1 MSNQD
6 WTSKLQDQLA
16 GYQESVS
23 HDLWAGI
30 EQSLAQKNIESVST
44 NPQTIVSENS
54 ESIDLH
60 VGSEVQKNARVLHD
74 SSEAKKNARIVY
86 FKRWSAAAAA
96 VALLGIGGSY
106 VYLHQEDV
114 EKGNLQLASL
124 SSPAVSAD
132 LQLAASQPAPSPVVS
147 ADLQSAASQPAPSHV
162 VSADL
167 QSAASQ
173 PAPSHVVSADLQS
186 AASHPAPSHAVS
198 VDLQSAASQPAPSL
212 VVSADLRLA
221 ASQPAPSLVVS
232 ADLQSAASQ
241 KKKGN
246 VLEKESENEIS
257 LLAENPEPAEPVSE
271 DKATDKSS
279 DYKALT
285 RSTDHHAA
293 AYASQSYH
301 FEKNEEVSGWSMQ
314 LYAENLTP
322 SLGGVNSDASGG
334 YNDFSYG
341 TMAEPMPGVIPDP
354 TAGGIYGEEYLLAS
368 YKAIQ
373 RKQQVNAK
381 HHAPVSVGLQV
392 AFGIAPRLSLS
403 TGLVYTRTSS
413 DFYPYAPSSNY
424 NVHQVLHYV
433 GLPVG
438 LNYEFWQSGGFH
450 AYVMAGA
457 EADYN
462 VKNDTE
468 EEGVK
473 KENAKRDRVQ
483 FSGKASLGAQYDI
496 TPKVGLYIEPGAKY
510 YFDNG
515 SHVENTFKDKKLNFN
530 LQFGLRFNL

>member
-30 EQSLAQKNIESVST
+30 EQSLAQNNIESVSS
-44 NPQTIVSENS
+44 NPQTIVSESS
-54 ESIDLH
+54 ESTDLH
-60 VGSEVQKNARVLHD
+60 VGSEAKKDARVLHD

-132 LQLAASQPAPSPVVS
+132 LQ
-147 ADLQSAASQPAPSHV
+147 SAASQPAPSHV

-173 PAPSHVVSADLQS
+173 PASSHVVSADLQS
-186 AASHPAPSHAVS
+186 
-198 VDLQSAASQPAPSL
+198 
-212 VVSADLRLA
+212 A

-241 KKKGN
+241 PAPSPVVSADLQSAASQKKTSDD
-246 VLEKESENEIS
+246 VLKEESENEIS
-257 LLAENPEPAEPVSE
+257 LLAE
-271 DKATDKSS
+271 KS

-301 FEKNEEVSGWSMQ
+301 FKKNEEVSGWSMQ

-373 RKQQVNAK
+373 RNQQGNAK

-413 DFYPYAPSSNY
+413 DFYPYAPGSSY

-433 GLPVG
+433 GIPVG

-496 TPKVGLYIEPGAKY
+496 TPKVGLYVEPGAKY

>member
-6 WTSKLQDQLA
+6 WTSKLQEQLA
-16 GYQESVS
+16 GYQEPVS

-30 EQSLAQKNIESVST
+30 EQSLAQNNIESVSS
-44 NPQTIVSENS
+44 NPQTIAS
-54 ESIDLH
+54 ESSESTDLH
-60 VGSEVQKNARVLHD
+60 VGT
-74 SSEAKKNARIVY
+74 EAKKNARIVY

-114 EKGNLQLASL
+114 EKGNLQLAVSQPAP
-124 SSPAVSAD
+124 SHAVSAD
-132 LQLAASQPAPSPVVS
+132 LQSAASQSAPSHVVS
-147 ADLQSAASQPAPSHV
+147 ADLQSAASQSAPSHV

-186 AASHPAPSHAVS
+186 AAS
-198 VDLQSAASQPAPSL
+198 
-212 VVSADLRLA
+212 
-221 ASQPAPSLVVS
+221 
-232 ADLQSAASQ
+232 Q
-241 KKKGN
+241 KKASD
-246 VLEKESENEIS
+246 VLKKESENEIS
-257 LLAENPEPAEPVSE
+257 LLAE
-271 DKATDKSS
+271 KS
-279 DYKALT
+279 DHKALT
-285 RSTDHHAA
+285 RSTDHHAE

-373 RKQQVNAK
+373 RSQQGNAK

-413 DFYPYAPSSNY
+413 DFYPYAPSSSY

-433 GLPVG
+433 GIPVG

>member
-30 EQSLAQKNIESVST
+30 EQSLAQKNIESVSS
-44 NPQTIVSENS
+44 NPQTIVSESS
-54 ESIDLH
+54 ESADLH
-60 VGSEVQKNARVLHD
+60 VG
-74 SSEAKKNARIVY
+74 SEAKKNARIVY

-132 LQLAASQPAPSPVVS
+132 LQS
-147 ADLQSAASQPAPSHV
+147 
-162 VSADL
+162 
-167 QSAASQ
+167 
-173 PAPSHVVSADLQS
+173 
-186 AASHPAPSHAVS
+186 
-198 VDLQSAASQPAPSL
+198 
-212 VVSADLRLA
+212 A

-241 KKKGN
+241 KKMGN

-285 RSTDHHAA
+285 RSADHHAA

-373 RKQQVNAK
+373 RNQQGNAK

-413 DFYPYAPSSNY
+413 DFYPYAPGSSY

-433 GLPVG
+433 GIPVG

-473 KENAKRDRVQ
+473 KEDAKRDRVQ
-483 FSGKASLGAQYDI
+483 LSGKASLGAQYDI

>member
-16 GYQESVS
+16 DYQESVS

-30 EQSLAQKNIESVST
+30 EQSLAQNNIESVSS
-44 NPQTIVSENS
+44 NPQTIAS
-54 ESIDLH
+54 ESSESTDLH
-60 VGSEVQKNARVLHD
+60 VGSEAKKNARVLHD

-114 EKGNLQLASL
+114 EKGNLQLASH
-124 SSPAVSAD
+124 AVS
-132 LQLAASQPAPSPVVS
+132 PSHAVS
-147 ADLQSAASQPAPSHV
+147 ADLQSAASSVAVNHVSPSHV

-173 PAPSHVVSADLQS
+173 KKMGNI
-186 AASHPAPSHAVS
+186 
-198 VDLQSAASQPAPSL
+198 L
-212 VVSADLRLA
+212 V
-221 ASQPAPSLVVS
+221 
-232 ADLQSAASQ
+232 
-241 KKKGN
+241 
-246 VLEKESENEIS
+246 EESEDEIS
-257 LLAENPEPAEPVSE
+257 LLAENSDPAEPVSE
-271 DKATDKSS
+271 DKATDSSTDHKTLPRSS
-279 DYKALT
+279 DHKALT

-373 RKQQVNAK
+373 RNQQGNAK

-413 DFYPYAPSSNY
+413 DFYPYAPGSSY

-433 GLPVG
+433 GIPVG

-473 KENAKRDRVQ
+473 KEDAKRDRVQ
-483 FSGKASLGAQYDI
+483 LSGKASLGAQYDI

>member
-6 WTSKLQDQLA
+6 WTSKLQDQLV

-44 NPQTIVSENS
+44 NPQTIAS
-54 ESIDLH
+54 ESSESAELH
-60 VGSEVQKNARVLHD
+60 VGSEVKKNARVLHD
-74 SSEAKKNARIVY
+74 SSEAKKDARFVY

-132 LQLAASQPAPSPVVS
+132 LQSAASQPAPSHVVSADLQSTASQPAPSLVVSADLQSAASQPAPSLVVSADLQSAASQPAPSPVVS
-147 ADLQSAASQPAPSHV
+147 ADLQSAASQ
-162 VSADL
+162 
-167 QSAASQ
+167 
-173 PAPSHVVSADLQS
+173 
-186 AASHPAPSHAVS
+186 
-198 VDLQSAASQPAPSL
+198 
-212 VVSADLRLA
+212 
-221 ASQPAPSLVVS
+221 
-232 ADLQSAASQ
+232 
-241 KKKGN
+241 KKTSDD
-246 VLEKESENEIS
+246 VLKEKSENEIS
-257 LLAENPEPAEPVSE
+257 LLAE
-271 DKATDKSS
+271 KS
-279 DYKALT
+279 DHKALT

-368 YKAIQ
+368 CKAIQ
-373 RKQQVNAK
+373 RNQQVNAK

-433 GLPVG
+433 GIPVG

-473 KENAKRDRVQ
+473 KENAKHDRVQ
-483 FSGKASLGAQYDI
+483 LSGKASLGAQYDI

>member
-16 GYQESVS
+16 DYQESVS

-30 EQSLAQKNIESVST
+30 EQSLAH
-44 NPQTIVSENS
+44 SET
-54 ESIDLH
+54 
-60 VGSEVQKNARVLHD
+60 G
-74 SSEAKKNARIVY
+74 KKARIVY

-114 EKGNLQLASL
+114 EKGNLQLA
-124 SSPAVSAD
+124 
-132 LQLAASQPAPSPVVS
+132 ASQSAPSHVVSHAVS
-147 ADLQSAASQPAPSHV
+147 ADLQSAASSVAVRQSAPSHV
-162 VSADL
+162 VSSDL
-167 QSAASQ
+167 QSTASQ
-173 PAPSHVVSADLQS
+173 SKMGNT
-186 AASHPAPSHAVS
+186 
-198 VDLQSAASQPAPSL
+198 L
-212 VVSADLRLA
+212 V
-221 ASQPAPSLVVS
+221 
-232 ADLQSAASQ
+232 
-241 KKKGN
+241 
-246 VLEKESENEIS
+246 EESENEIS
-257 LLAENPEPAEPVSE
+257 LLAENSDPAEPVSE
-271 DKATDKSS
+271 DKATDSS
-279 DYKALT
+279 TDHKTLPRSTDHKALT
-285 RSTDHHAA
+285 RSTENHAA

-322 SLGGVNSDASGG
+322 SLGGVNSDASG
-334 YNDFSYG
+334 SYRDYSHG

-373 RKQQVNAK
+373 RNQQGNAK

-413 DFYPYAPSSNY
+413 DFYPYAPSSSY

-433 GLPVG
+433 GIPVG

>member
-30 EQSLAQKNIESVST
+30 EQSLAQKNIESVSS
-44 NPQTIVSENS
+44 NPQTIAS
-54 ESIDLH
+54 ESSESTDLH
-60 VGSEVQKNARVLHD
+60 VGSEAKKDARVLHD

-114 EKGNLQLASL
+114 EKGNLQLA
-124 SSPAVSAD
+124 
-132 LQLAASQPAPSPVVS
+132 ASQPAPF
-147 ADLQSAASQPAPSHV
+147 HV

-167 QSAASQ
+167 QSTASQ
-173 PAPSHVVSADLQS
+173 PAPSHA
-186 AASHPAPSHAVS
+186 
-198 VDLQSAASQPAPSL
+198 
-212 VVSADLRLA
+212 
-221 ASQPAPSLVVS
+221 VS

-241 KKKGN
+241 KKMGN

-373 RKQQVNAK
+373 RNQQGNAK

-413 DFYPYAPSSNY
+413 DFYPYAPGSSY

-433 GLPVG
+433 GIPVG

-473 KENAKRDRVQ
+473 KEDAKRDRVQ
-483 FSGKASLGAQYDI
+483 LSGKASLGAQYDI

>member
-6 WTSKLQDQLA
+6 WTSKLQEQLA

-30 EQSLAQKNIESVST
+30 EQSLAQNNIESVSS
-44 NPQTIVSENS
+44 NPQTIAS
-54 ESIDLH
+54 ESSESTDLH
-60 VGSEVQKNARVLHD
+60 VGT
-74 SSEAKKNARIVY
+74 EAKKNARIVY

-114 EKGNLQLASL
+114 EKGNLQLASH
-124 SSPAVSAD
+124 AVS
-132 LQLAASQPAPSPVVS
+132 PSHAVS
-147 ADLQSAASQPAPSHV
+147 ADLQSAASVSAAVSQSAPSHV

-173 PAPSHVVSADLQS
+173 PVPSS
-186 AASHPAPSHAVS
+186 
-198 VDLQSAASQPAPSL
+198 
-212 VVSADLRLA
+212 
-221 ASQPAPSLVVS
+221 VVS

-241 KKKGN
+241 KKASD
-246 VLEKESENEIS
+246 VLKKESENEIS
-257 LLAENPEPAEPVSE
+257 LLAE
-271 DKATDKSS
+271 KS
-279 DYKALT
+279 DHKALT
-285 RSTDHHAA
+285 RSTDHHAE

-373 RKQQVNAK
+373 RSQQGNAK

-413 DFYPYAPSSNY
+413 DFYPYAPSSSY

-433 GLPVG
+433 GIPVG

>member
-6 WTSKLQDQLA
+6 WTSKLQEQLA
-16 GYQESVS
+16 GYQEPVS

-30 EQSLAQKNIESVST
+30 EQSLAQNNIESVSS
-44 NPQTIVSENS
+44 NPQTIAS
-54 ESIDLH
+54 ESSESTDLH
-60 VGSEVQKNARVLHD
+60 VGT
-74 SSEAKKNARIVY
+74 EAKKNARIVY

-114 EKGNLQLASL
+114 EKGNLQLASH
-124 SSPAVSAD
+124 AVS
-132 LQLAASQPAPSPVVS
+132 PSHAVS

-186 AASHPAPSHAVS
+186 AASQPVPSS
-198 VDLQSAASQPAPSL
+198 
-212 VVSADLRLA
+212 
-221 ASQPAPSLVVS
+221 VVS

-241 KKKGN
+241 KKASD
-246 VLEKESENEIS
+246 VLKKESENEIS
-257 LLAENPEPAEPVSE
+257 LLAE
-271 DKATDKSS
+271 KS
-279 DYKALT
+279 DHKALT
-285 RSTDHHAA
+285 RSTDHHAE

-373 RKQQVNAK
+373 RSQQGNAK

-413 DFYPYAPSSNY
+413 DFYPYAPSSSY

-433 GLPVG
+433 GIPVG

>member
-16 GYQESVS
+16 DYQEPVS

-132 LQLAASQPAPSPVVS
+132 LQLAASQPAPSP
-147 ADLQSAASQPAPSHV
+147 V

>member
-6 WTSKLQDQLA
+6 WTSKLQEQLA
-16 GYQESVS
+16 GYQEPVS

-30 EQSLAQKNIESVST
+30 EQSLAQNNIESVSS
-44 NPQTIVSENS
+44 NPQTIAS
-54 ESIDLH
+54 ESSESTDLH
-60 VGSEVQKNARVLHD
+60 VGT
-74 SSEAKKNARIVY
+74 EAKKNARIVY

-114 EKGNLQLASL
+114 EKGNLQLAVSQ
-124 SSPAVSAD
+124 PAPSHVVSAD
-132 LQLAASQPAPSPVVS
+132 LQSAASVSAAVSQSAPSHAVS

-173 PAPSHVVSADLQS
+173 PVPSS
-186 AASHPAPSHAVS
+186 
-198 VDLQSAASQPAPSL
+198 
-212 VVSADLRLA
+212 
-221 ASQPAPSLVVS
+221 VVS

-241 KKKGN
+241 KKASD
-246 VLEKESENEIS
+246 VLKKESENEIS
-257 LLAENPEPAEPVSE
+257 LLAE
-271 DKATDKSS
+271 KS
-279 DYKALT
+279 DHKALT
-285 RSTDHHAA
+285 RSTDYHAE

-373 RKQQVNAK
+373 RSQQGNAK

-413 DFYPYAPSSNY
+413 DFYPYAPSSSY

-433 GLPVG
+433 GIPVG

>member
-30 EQSLAQKNIESVST
+30 EQSLAQNNIESGSS
-44 NPQTIVSENS
+44 NPQTIAS
-54 ESIDLH
+54 ESSESTDLH
-60 VGSEVQKNARVLHD
+60 VG
-74 SSEAKKNARIVY
+74 SEAKKNARIVY

-114 EKGNLQLASL
+114 EKGNLQLAASQ
-124 SSPAVSAD
+124 SAPSHVVSAD
-132 LQLAASQPAPSPVVS
+132 LQSAASQSAQSHVVSADLQSAASQSAPSHAVS
-147 ADLQSAASQPAPSHV
+147 ADLQSAASQPAPSHA

-173 PAPSHVVSADLQS
+173 SASSHVVSADLQS
-186 AASHPAPSHAVS
+186 AAS
-198 VDLQSAASQPAPSL
+198 QSAQSH
-212 VVSADLRLA
+212 
-221 ASQPAPSLVVS
+221 VVS

-241 KKKGN
+241 KKTSDD
-246 VLEKESENEIS
+246 VLKEESENEIS
-257 LLAENPEPAEPVSE
+257 LLAE
-271 DKATDKSS
+271 KS
-279 DYKALT
+279 DHKALT

-301 FEKNEEVSGWSMQ
+301 FEKNEEISGWSMQ

-322 SLGGVNSDASGG
+322 SLGGVNSDASG
-334 YNDFSYG
+334 SYRDYSHG

-373 RKQQVNAK
+373 RNQQGNAK

-433 GLPVG
+433 GIPVG

>member
-30 EQSLAQKNIESVST
+30 EQSLAQKNIESVSS
-44 NPQTIVSENS
+44 NPQTIAS
-54 ESIDLH
+54 ESSESTDLH
-60 VGSEVQKNARVLHD
+60 VGSEAKKDARVLHD

-106 VYLHQEDV
+106 VYLQQEDV
-114 EKGNLQLASL
+114 EKGNLQLA
-124 SSPAVSAD
+124 
-132 LQLAASQPAPSPVVS
+132 ASQPAPF
-147 ADLQSAASQPAPSHV
+147 HV

-173 PAPSHVVSADLQS
+173 PAPFHVVSADLQS
-186 AASHPAPSHAVS
+186 TASQPAPSHAVS
-198 VDLQSAASQPAPSL
+198 ADLQS
-212 VVSADLRLA
+212 A

-241 KKKGN
+241 SKMGN

-373 RKQQVNAK
+373 RNQQGNAK

-403 TGLVYTRTSS
+403 TGMVYTRTSS
-413 DFYPYAPSSNY
+413 DFYPYASSSSY

-433 GLPVG
+433 GIPVG

>member
-30 EQSLAQKNIESVST
+30 EQSLAQNNIESVSS

-60 VGSEVQKNARVLHD
+60 VGSEAKKNARVLHD

-114 EKGNLQLASL
+114 ERGN
-124 SSPAVSAD
+124 
-132 LQLAASQPAPSPVVS
+132 
-147 ADLQSAASQPAPSHV
+147 
-162 VSADL
+162 
-167 QSAASQ
+167 
-173 PAPSHVVSADLQS
+173 
-186 AASHPAPSHAVS
+186 
-198 VDLQSAASQPAPSL
+198 
-212 VVSADLRLA
+212 LRLA

-241 KKKGN
+241 SAPSHVVSSDLQSAASQPASSHVVSADLQSAASQPAPSLVVSADLQSAASQPAPSPVVSADLQSAASQKKASD
-246 VLEKESENEIS
+246 VLKKESENEIS
-257 LLAENPEPAEPVSE
+257 LLAE
-271 DKATDKSS
+271 KS

-373 RKQQVNAK
+373 RKQQGNAK

-403 TGLVYTRTSS
+403 TGMVYTRTSS
-413 DFYPYAPSSNY
+413 DFYPYASTSSY

-433 GLPVG
+433 GIPVG

-462 VKNDTE
+462 VKNDTK

-473 KENAKRDRVQ
+473 KENAKCDRVQ

>member
-6 WTSKLQDQLA
+6 WTSKLQEQLA
-16 GYQESVS
+16 DYQEAVS

-30 EQSLAQKNIESVST
+30 EQSLAQKNIESVSA
-44 NPQTIVSENS
+44 NLQKIVSESS
-54 ESIDLH
+54 ESADLH
-60 VGSEVQKNARVLHD
+60 VGSEAKKNARILHD

-86 FKRWSAAAAA
+86 FKRWSVAAAA

-114 EKGNLQLASL
+114 EKGNLQLA
-124 SSPAVSAD
+124 
-132 LQLAASQPAPSPVVS
+132 ASQPAPSPVVS
-147 ADLQSAASQPAPSHV
+147 SDLQSAASQPASSHV

-167 QSAASQ
+167 QST
-173 PAPSHVVSADLQS
+173 
-186 AASHPAPSHAVS
+186 
-198 VDLQSAASQPAPSL
+198 
-212 VVSADLRLA
+212 

-241 KKKGN
+241 SKMGN
-246 VLEKESENEIS
+246 TLVEESENEIS
-257 LLAENPEPAEPVSE
+257 LLAEDPEPAEPVSE

-322 SLGGVNSDASGG
+322 SLGGVNSDTSGG

-354 TAGGIYGEEYLLAS
+354 AAGGIYGEEYLLAS

-403 TGLVYTRTSS
+403 TGMVYTRTSS
-413 DFYPYAPSSNY
+413 DFYPYAPSSSY

-433 GLPVG
+433 GIPVG

>member
-30 EQSLAQKNIESVST
+30 EQSLAQKNIESVSS
-44 NPQTIVSENS
+44 NPQTIAS
-54 ESIDLH
+54 ESSESTDLH
-60 VGSEVQKNARVLHD
+60 VGSEAKKDARVLHD
-74 SSEAKKNARIVY
+74 SSKVQKNARIVY

-114 EKGNLQLASL
+114 EKGNLQLASH
-124 SSPAVSAD
+124 AVS
-132 LQLAASQPAPSPVVS
+132 PSHAVS
-147 ADLQSAASQPAPSHV
+147 TSHV

-167 QSAASQ
+167 QSAASSVAVRQ
-173 PAPSHVVSADLQS
+173 SAPSHAVSADLQS
-186 AASHPAPSHAVS
+186 AASSVAVR
-198 VDLQSAASQPAPSL
+198 QS
-212 VVSADLRLA
+212 
-221 ASQPAPSLVVS
+221 APSLVVS

-241 KKKGN
+241 KKMGN

-285 RSTDHHAA
+285 RSADHHAA

-341 TMAEPMPGVIPDP
+341 TMAEPLPGVIPDP

-373 RKQQVNAK
+373 RNQQGNAK

-413 DFYPYAPSSNY
+413 DFYPYASSSSY

-433 GLPVG
+433 GIPVG

>member
-44 NPQTIVSENS
+44 NPQTIASESS

-74 SSEAKKNARIVY
+74 SSEAKKDARIVY

-132 LQLAASQPAPSPVVS
+132 LQSAASQPAPSHVVS
-147 ADLQSAASQPAPSHV
+147 VDLQSAASQPAPSHV

-167 QSAASQ
+167 QST
-173 PAPSHVVSADLQS
+173 
-186 AASHPAPSHAVS
+186 
-198 VDLQSAASQPAPSL
+198 
-212 VVSADLRLA
+212 

-241 KKKGN
+241 PAPSHAVSADLQSAASQKKASD
-246 VLEKESENEIS
+246 VLKKESENEIS
-257 LLAENPEPAEPVSE
+257 LLAE
-271 DKATDKSS
+271 KS
-279 DYKALT
+279 DHKALT

-322 SLGGVNSDASGG
+322 SLGEVNSDASGG

-373 RKQQVNAK
+373 RKQQGNAK

-403 TGLVYTRTSS
+403 TGMVYTRTSS
-413 DFYPYAPSSNY
+413 DFYPYASSSSY

-433 GLPVG
+433 GIPVG

-530 LQFGLRFNL
+530 LQFGLRFNLQYKKTELSHMRKFCFF

>member
-1 MSNQD
+1 MSKQD

-30 EQSLAQKNIESVST
+30 EQSLAQKNIELGSS
-44 NPQTIVSENS
+44 NPQTIAS
-54 ESIDLH
+54 ESTESADLH
-60 VGSEVQKNARVLHD
+60 VGSEAKKDARVLPD

-114 EKGNLQLASL
+114 EKGNLQLASHAV
-124 SSPAVSAD
+124 SPSHAVSA
-132 LQLAASQPAPSPVVS
+132 SHVVS
-147 ADLQSAASQPAPSHV
+147 ADLQSAETSVAVRQSAPSHV

-173 PAPSHVVSADLQS
+173 SKMGNT
-186 AASHPAPSHAVS
+186 
-198 VDLQSAASQPAPSL
+198 L
-212 VVSADLRLA
+212 V
-221 ASQPAPSLVVS
+221 
-232 ADLQSAASQ
+232 
-241 KKKGN
+241 
-246 VLEKESENEIS
+246 EESENEIS
-257 LLAENPEPAEPVSE
+257 LLAENSDLAEPVSE
-271 DKATDKSS
+271 DKATDSS
-279 DYKALT
+279 TDHKALT

-322 SLGGVNSDASGG
+322 SLGGVNSDASG
-334 YNDFSYG
+334 SYRDYSHG
-341 TMAEPMPGVIPDP
+341 MMAEPLPGVIPDP

-373 RKQQVNAK
+373 RNQQVKAK

-433 GLPVG
+433 GIPVG
-438 LNYEFWQSGGFH
+438 LNYEFWQTGGFH

>member
-1 MSNQD
+1 M
-6 WTSKLQDQLA
+6 
-16 GYQESVS
+16 
-23 HDLWAGI
+23 WAGI
-30 EQSLAQKNIESVST
+30 EQSLAQNNIESGSS
-44 NPQTIVSENS
+44 NPQTIALESS
-54 ESIDLH
+54 ESTDLH
-60 VGSEVQKNARVLHD
+60 VGSEAKKDARVLHD

-114 EKGNLQLASL
+114 ERGNLQLASL
-124 SSPAVSAD
+124 SSPA
-132 LQLAASQPAPSPVVS
+132 VS

-162 VSADL
+162 VSSDL
-167 QSAASQ
+167 QSAASK
-173 PAPSHVVSADLQS
+173 
-186 AASHPAPSHAVS
+186 
-198 VDLQSAASQPAPSL
+198 
-212 VVSADLRLA
+212 R
-221 ASQPAPSLVVS
+221 
-232 ADLQSAASQ
+232 
-241 KKKGN
+241 KMGN
-246 VLEKESENEIS
+246 VLVEESENEIS
-257 LLAENPEPAEPVSE
+257 LLAENSDPAEPVSE
-271 DKATDKSS
+271 DKATDSSTDHKTLTRSS
-279 DYKALT
+279 DHKVLT
-285 RSTDHHAA
+285 RSTDQHAA

-373 RKQQVNAK
+373 RNQQGNAK

-413 DFYPYAPSSNY
+413 DFYPYAPGSSY

-433 GLPVG
+433 GIPVG

-473 KENAKRDRVQ
+473 KEDAKRDRVQ

>member
-6 WTSKLQDQLA
+6 WTSKLQEQLA
-16 GYQESVS
+16 GYQEPVS

-30 EQSLAQKNIESVST
+30 EQSLAQNNIESVSS
-44 NPQTIVSENS
+44 NPQTIAS
-54 ESIDLH
+54 ESSESTDLH
-60 VGSEVQKNARVLHD
+60 VGT
-74 SSEAKKNARIVY
+74 EAKKNARIVY

-114 EKGNLQLASL
+114 EKGNLQLAVSQ
-124 SSPAVSAD
+124 PAPSHVVSAD
-132 LQLAASQPAPSPVVS
+132 LQSAASQPAPSHAVS

-173 PAPSHVVSADLQS
+173 PVPSS
-186 AASHPAPSHAVS
+186 
-198 VDLQSAASQPAPSL
+198 
-212 VVSADLRLA
+212 
-221 ASQPAPSLVVS
+221 VVS

-241 KKKGN
+241 KKASD
-246 VLEKESENEIS
+246 VLKKESENEIS
-257 LLAENPEPAEPVSE
+257 LLAE
-271 DKATDKSS
+271 KS
-279 DYKALT
+279 DHKALT
-285 RSTDHHAA
+285 RSTDYHAE

-373 RKQQVNAK
+373 RSQQGNAK

-413 DFYPYAPSSNY
+413 DFYPYAPSSSY

-433 GLPVG
+433 GIPVG

>member
-30 EQSLAQKNIESVST
+30 EQSLAQNNIDSVSS
-44 NPQTIVSENS
+44 NPQTIAS
-54 ESIDLH
+54 ESSESTDLH
-60 VGSEVQKNARVLHD
+60 VGSEAKKDARVLHD

-114 EKGNLQLASL
+114 EKGNLQLA
-124 SSPAVSAD
+124 
-132 LQLAASQPAPSPVVS
+132 ASQPAPSPVVS
-147 ADLQSAASQPAPSHV
+147 ADLQSAASQ
-162 VSADL
+162 
-167 QSAASQ
+167 
-173 PAPSHVVSADLQS
+173 
-186 AASHPAPSHAVS
+186 
-198 VDLQSAASQPAPSL
+198 
-212 VVSADLRLA
+212 
-221 ASQPAPSLVVS
+221 
-232 ADLQSAASQ
+232 
-241 KKKGN
+241 KKTSD

-257 LLAENPEPAEPVSE
+257 LLAENSDPAEPVSE

-285 RSTDHHAA
+285 RSTDNHAA

-373 RKQQVNAK
+373 RNQQGNAK

-433 GLPVG
+433 GIPVG

-473 KENAKRDRVQ
+473 KEDAKRDRVQ

>member
-6 WTSKLQDQLA
+6 WTSKLQEQLA
-16 GYQESVS
+16 GYQEPVS

-30 EQSLAQKNIESVST
+30 EQSLAQNNIESVSS
-44 NPQTIVSENS
+44 NPQTIAS
-54 ESIDLH
+54 ESSESTDLH
-60 VGSEVQKNARVLHD
+60 VGT
-74 SSEAKKNARIVY
+74 EAKKNARIVY

-114 EKGNLQLASL
+114 EKGNLQLAVSQPAP
-124 SSPAVSAD
+124 SHAVSAD
-132 LQLAASQPAPSPVVS
+132 LQSAASQSAPSHVVS

-186 AASHPAPSHAVS
+186 AASQPVPSS
-198 VDLQSAASQPAPSL
+198 
-212 VVSADLRLA
+212 
-221 ASQPAPSLVVS
+221 VVS

-241 KKKGN
+241 KKASD
-246 VLEKESENEIS
+246 VLKKESENEIS
-257 LLAENPEPAEPVSE
+257 LLAE
-271 DKATDKSS
+271 KS
-279 DYKALT
+279 DHKALT
-285 RSTDHHAA
+285 RSTDHHAE

-373 RKQQVNAK
+373 RSQQGNAK

-413 DFYPYAPSSNY
+413 DFYPYAPSSSY

-433 GLPVG
+433 GIPVG

>member
-30 EQSLAQKNIESVST
+30 EQSLAQNNIESGSS
-44 NPQTIVSENS
+44 NPQTIAS
-54 ESIDLH
+54 ESSESTDLH
-60 VGSEVQKNARVLHD
+60 VG
-74 SSEAKKNARIVY
+74 SEAKKNARIVY

-132 LQLAASQPAPSPVVS
+132 LQS
-147 ADLQSAASQPAPSHV
+147 AVSQPAPSHV

-173 PAPSHVVSADLQS
+173 PAPS
-186 AASHPAPSHAVS
+186 
-198 VDLQSAASQPAPSL
+198 
-212 VVSADLRLA
+212 
-221 ASQPAPSLVVS
+221 LVVS

-241 KKKGN
+241 PAPSHAVSADLQSAASQKKASD
-246 VLEKESENEIS
+246 VLKKESENEIS
-257 LLAENPEPAEPVSE
+257 LLAE
-271 DKATDKSS
+271 KS
-279 DYKALT
+279 DHKALT

-373 RKQQVNAK
+373 RNQQVNAK

-413 DFYPYAPSSNY
+413 DFYPYAPGSSY

-433 GLPVG
+433 GIPVG

-483 FSGKASLGAQYDI
+483 LSGKASLGAQYDI

>member
-6 WTSKLQDQLA
+6 WTSKLQEQLA

-30 EQSLAQKNIESVST
+30 EQSLAQNNIESVSST
-44 NPQTIVSENS
+44 PQTIAS
-54 ESIDLH
+54 ESSESTDLH
-60 VGSEVQKNARVLHD
+60 VGT
-74 SSEAKKNARIVY
+74 EAKKNARIVY

-114 EKGNLQLASL
+114 EKGNLQLA
-124 SSPAVSAD
+124 V
-132 LQLAASQPAPSPVVS
+132 
-147 ADLQSAASQPAPSHV
+147 SQPAPSHV

-173 PAPSHVVSADLQS
+173 SAPSHVVSADLQS
-186 AASHPAPSHAVS
+186 AASQPVPSS
-198 VDLQSAASQPAPSL
+198 
-212 VVSADLRLA
+212 
-221 ASQPAPSLVVS
+221 VVS

-241 KKKGN
+241 KKASD
-246 VLEKESENEIS
+246 VLKKESENEIS
-257 LLAENPEPAEPVSE
+257 LLAE
-271 DKATDKSS
+271 KS
-279 DYKALT
+279 DHKALT
-285 RSTDHHAA
+285 RSTDHHAE

-373 RKQQVNAK
+373 RSQQGNAK

-413 DFYPYAPSSNY
+413 DFYPYAPSSSY

-433 GLPVG
+433 GIPVG